1 MTRPNPVRSGKSRPP
16 VPPIP
21 AVGNT
26 LRQGAWVVLKS
37 WTGDDPPEAAHGL
50 AAGIIFAGPNQ
61 NTIAAARFSHRVSGR
76 GRETV
81 P

>member
-1 MTRPNPVRSGKSRPP
+1 MTRPNPVRRAKSRPP

-26 LRQGAWVVLKS
+26 LRQGAR
-37 WTGDDPPEAAHGL
+37 DRRDRPEAAQRL

-61 NTIAAARFSHRVSGR
+61 NTIAATRLYHRVSGR
-76 GRETV
+76 GRETL